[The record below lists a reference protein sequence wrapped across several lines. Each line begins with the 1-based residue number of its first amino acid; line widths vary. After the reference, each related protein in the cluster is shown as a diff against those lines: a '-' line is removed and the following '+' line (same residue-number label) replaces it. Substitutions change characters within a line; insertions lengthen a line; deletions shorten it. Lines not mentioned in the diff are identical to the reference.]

1 MDIDWT
7 KIKEGFRGFEKL
19 AVEFV
24 QENEKSQKS
33 RWKKTKDTRDENHDA
48 ILAKKI
54 KSQKLL
60 KWQYLS
66 DIQIILM
73 YGGWKQN
80 TQQ

>member
-48 ILAKKI
+48 ILAKK
-54 KSQKLL
+54 
-60 KWQYLS
+60 
-66 DIQIILM
+66 
-73 YGGWKQN
+73 N
-80 TQQ
+80 